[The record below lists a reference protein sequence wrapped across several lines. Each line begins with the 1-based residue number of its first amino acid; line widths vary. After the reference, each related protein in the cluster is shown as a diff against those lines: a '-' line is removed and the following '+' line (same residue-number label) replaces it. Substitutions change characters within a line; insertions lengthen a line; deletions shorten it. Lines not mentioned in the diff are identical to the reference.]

1 MRLLV
6 FFAFVSLI
14 CLVNAREATSNPFT
28 RFFGG
33 LFGRRQQNKLNAGEV
48 ADPLTKED
56 FDSQLP
62 RESTDRMINNAFE
75 QGFLEEAQESAGS
88 PFIQDP
94 NSDSKSDD
102 ALDHKFT
109 ANQVDESNSNDAVVS
124 GNRGGKSMA
133 NTASNTIPL
142 EEALRI
148 VNTSNLQ
155 DCVARVIC
163 ELSCN
168 ANAYGNEGRVVFRN
182 LIKLQFDQKI
192 KGDDAKFFRQAAAK
206 GRQIVQAKKDC
217 KECYTIYSKC
227 QSDSKD
233 LVAVSSMFKL

>member
-6 FFAFVSLI
+6 LCVFVSLI
-14 CLVNAREATSNPFT
+14 CLAYGKEATSNPFT

-33 LFGRRQQNKLNAGEV
+33 LFGRRQQKLNSAV

-62 RESTDRMINNAFE
+62 RESTDRMISNAIE
-75 QGFLEEAQESAGS
+75 DRFLEEAQESAGS
-88 PFIQDP
+88 PFIQAPD
-94 NSDSKSDD
+94 SDLKTDEE
-102 ALDHKFT
+102 KFT
-109 ANQVDESNSNDAVVS
+109 ANQADENVS
-124 GNRGGKSMA
+124 SQDVTSNRGGKSMPNAEA
-133 NTASNTIPL
+133 NAIPL
-142 EEALRI
+142 TEALRI

-192 KGDDAKFFRQAAAK
+192 KNDDAKFFRQAASK
-206 GRQIVQAKKDC
+206 GRQIVQGKRNC
-217 KECYTIYSKC
+217 NECYTIYAEC
-227 QSDSKD
+227 RSDSKD